1 MPEVVEI
8 RHYADFIHK
17 KCSNKQISTIKI
29 LNGRYKKHKPFDG
42 YKMIQN
48 EYPFIIKSINTK
60 GKFLYIIIQSVK
72 TEKEYYILTTLGLTG
87 GWTFYDKE
95 KKKYIFPR
103 LFTYI
108 PTEIQKPYQERS
120 LKHLNIEIK
129 IKGNG
134 NLYFFDTLSFG
145 TFSIID
151 SKNDL
156 DKKLNTIGPDI
167 MNKETTFQIF
177 EERIRMKKN
186 KKKPIG
192 NVLMNQ
198 KVISGIGNYL
208 RADILWCS
216 RISPFRKVEKLSS
229 KELKKIYKMAQALTI
244 GEYYYGKKK
253 EKLHGIHLP
262 HHYGRYF
269 FVYQEENDIYG
280 NKVVKEELYEGSQ
293 KRFIFWVPKIQK

>member
-8 RHYADFIHK
+8 RHYSDFIHK
-17 KCSNKQISTIKI
+17 YCKKKLITNIQI
-29 LNGRYKKHKPFDG
+29 LNGRYKKHSPFSG
-42 YKMIQN
+42 YKMIQK
-48 EYPFIIKSINTK
+48 ELPALIKKIETK
-60 GKFLYIIIQSVK
+60 GKFLYITIESNK
-72 TEKEYYILTTLGLTG
+72 KEYYILTTLGLTG
-87 GWTFYDKE
+87 GWVFYDNK

-108 PTEIQKPYQERS
+108 PKEIQKPYQNRS
-120 LKHLNIEIK
+120 LNHLNIELK
-129 IKGNG
+129 IKGKG

-151 SKNDL
+151 NKKEL
-156 DKKLNTIGPDI
+156 EKKLNTIGPDI
-167 MNKETTFQIF
+167 MDDHTTFEIF
-177 EERIRMKKN
+177 EERIRMEKN

-192 NVLMNQ
+192 NVIMNQ

-216 RISPFRKVEKLSS
+216 RISPFRKVEKITS
-229 KELKKIYKMAQALTI
+229 KELKKIYQMAQALTL

-253 EKLHGIHLP
+253 EKLHNIHLP
-262 HHYGRYF
+262 HYYGRYF
-269 FVYQEENDIYG
+269 FVYQEKTDIYG
-280 NKVVKEELYEGSQ
+280 NEVKKEELYEGSQ